1 VEIGEGMRWQKKIQ
15 KKFKKNSKKIQK
27 KFKKKCCEVGK
38 SDVYDASGGT

>member
-1 VEIGEGMRWQKKIQ
+1 VEIGEGMRWQ
-15 KKFKKNSKKIQK
+15 KKIQK